1 MSRKWHGTHPRGSAW
16 EVPRNRATAAAT
28 STRKIFMGGCE
39 GCLLRIGEDPRS
51 LDASLETAVLEDFA
65 SLGNAAPR

>member
-28 STRKIFMGGCE
+28 STRKIFMGGC
-39 GCLLRIGEDPRS
+39 GRCLLGIGEDPRS
-51 LDASLETAVLEDFA
+51 LDTALE
-65 SLGNAAPR
+65 